1 MLKELK
7 YLLFLIVIV
16 LFFFLS
22 FKYYFSNENKKN
34 SYRSLKNIEDK
45 TENYSRNL
53 ILLKSDTV
61 NIVEYVE
68 KSITPQGLCLIR
80 NFFSLINNLV
90 DFKPTIKLLRSS
102 IIIY

>member
-53 ILLKSDTV
+53 ILLNSCLLYTSDAAD
-61 NIVEYVE
+61 E
-68 KSITPQGLCLIR
+68 
-80 NFFSLINNLV
+80 
-90 DFKPTIKLLRSS
+90 
-102 IIIY
+102 

>member
-1 MLKELK
+1 MLKEFK

-34 SYRSLKNIEDK
+34 SYRSLKNISDK

-53 ILLKSDTV
+53 ILLKSDTD

-68 KSITPQGLCLIR
+68 KSIDKNKKNY
-80 NFFSLINNLV
+80 NFWKLINN
-90 DFKPTIKLLRSS
+90 DG
-102 IIIY
+102 